1 MRSFLISFVAFLVAP
16 VGSILGFLWFDV
28 FRIRRKVAIDNVAIA
43 FPEISRREQ
52 IRIARASVYHMGK
65 TLIEF
70 CFFPLFDKADFARF
84 FEIQGAEIV
93 DQALSENRG
102 VYFLS
107 LHVGNGDFSTAAV
120 SQRGWPVSLI
130 SKNFK
135 SKWLNDIWFRMR
147 TRHGTQFISPEKSSF
162 EILRAIK
169 QKRIVIFVL
178 DQYMGPPVGCRTQFF
193 GKETGTAMG
202 LAVMVER
209 TGCPVIPVTTYRKP
223 DGHHVIRFD
232 SPIPWT
238 PLDVGPS
245 GVDGLSDN
253 SSKNQARDTN
263 IRAMTQVYTDKI
275 EDIVRKHPE
284 QWMWI
289 HRRWKN
295 FG

>member
-1 MRSFLISFVAFLVAP
+1 MRLFSISFVAFLVAP
-16 VGSILGFLWFDV
+16 VGNLLGFLWFDV
-28 FRIRRKVAIDNVAIA
+28 FRIRRKVATQNVATA
-43 FPEISRREQ
+43 FPELSVREQ
-52 IRIARASVYHMGK
+52 TRIARASIRHLGK
-65 TLIEF
+65 TIIEF
-70 CFFPLFDKADFARF
+70 LFFPLFEKEDFERF
-84 FEIQGAEIV
+84 FEIEGAEIV
-93 DQALSENRG
+93 EEALSKKRG
-102 VYFLS
+102 VFFLS
-107 LHVGNGDFSTAAV
+107 LHIGNGDFSTAAV
-120 SQRGWPVSLI
+120 SRRGWPVSLI

-135 SKWLNDIWFRMR
+135 TKWLNDIWFRMR
-147 TRHGTQFISPEKSSF
+147 TRHGTEFISPEKSSF

-169 QKRIVIFVL
+169 RQRIVIFVL
-178 DQYMGPPVGCRTQFF
+178 DQFMGPPVGCRTTFF

-209 TGCPVIPVTTYRKP
+209 TGCPVIPVTTFRRAN
-223 DGHHVIRFD
+223 GHHVIRFE
-232 SPIPWT
+232 SPIPWV

-245 GVDGLSDN
+245 EGEAETEN
-253 SSKNQARDTN
+253 SLKNQARSAN

>member
-16 VGSILGFLWFDV
+16 VGNLLGFLWFDV
-28 FRIRRKVAIDNVAIA
+28 LRIRRKVAIANVAIA
-43 FPEISRREQ
+43 FPNASNQERT
-52 IRIARASVYHMGK
+52 RIARASVYHMGK
-65 TLIEF
+65 TLVEF
-70 CFFPLFDKADFARF
+70 LFFPLFEKSDFEKF
-84 FEIQGAEIV
+84 FKIEGAEIV
-93 DQALSENRG
+93 DRALAENRG
-102 VYFLS
+102 VFFLS
-107 LHVGNGDFSTAAV
+107 MHIGNGDFSTAAV
-120 SQRGWPVSLI
+120 SRRGWPISLI

-135 SKWLNDIWFRMR
+135 SKWLNDVWFKMR

-169 QKRIVIFVL
+169 QKRVVIFVL
-178 DQYMGPPVGCRTQFF
+178 DQYMGPPVGCKTTFF

-209 TGCPVIPVTTYRKP
+209 TGCPVIPVTTFREP
-223 DGHHVIRFD
+223 NGHHVIRFEA
-232 SPIPWT
+232 PIPWT

-245 GVDGLSDN
+245 ES
-253 SSKNQARDTN
+253 RDAN
-263 IRAMTQVYTDKI
+263 IRAMTQIYTDKI
-275 EDIVRKHPE
+275 EDIVRQHPE

>member
-1 MRSFLISFVAFLVAP
+1 MRSFMISFVAFLVAP
-16 VGSILGFLWFDV
+16 VGNVLGFLWFDV
-28 FRIRRKVAIDNVAIA
+28 FRIRRNVAIQNVAIA
-43 FPEISRREQ
+43 FPEASEKERT
-52 IRIARASVYHMGK
+52 RIARASVYHMGK

-70 CFFPLFDKADFARF
+70 LFFPLFEKEDFERF
-84 FEIQGAEIV
+84 FEIQGGEIV
-93 DQALSENRG
+93 EKALNEKRG
-102 VYFLS
+102 VFFLS

-120 SQRGWPVSLI
+120 SRRGWPVSLI

-135 SKWLNDIWFRMR
+135 TKWLNDVWFRMR
-147 TRHGTQFISPEKSSF
+147 TRHGTEFISPEKSSF

-169 QKRIVIFVL
+169 RQRIVIFVL
-178 DQYMGPPVGCRTQFF
+178 DQYMGPPVGCRTKFF

-223 DGHHVIRFD
+223 NGHHVIQFAE
-232 SPIPWT
+232 PVPWA
-238 PLDVGPS
+238 PLDVGP
-245 GVDGLSDN
+245 
-253 SSKNQARDTN
+253 NQDRDAN

-275 EDIVRKHPE
+275 EGIVRKHPE

>member
-1 MRSFLISFVAFLVAP
+1 MGSFMISFVAFLVAP
-16 VGSILGFLWFDV
+16 VGNFIGFLWFDV
-28 FRIRRKVAIDNVAIA
+28 FRIRRNVALQNLTIA
-43 FPEISRREQ
+43 FPEASETEK

-65 TLIEF
+65 TLMEF
-70 CFFPLFDKADFARF
+70 LLFPLFEKADFERF

-93 DQALSENRG
+93 ENALAEKRG
-102 VYFLS
+102 IFFLS

-120 SQRGWPVSLI
+120 SRRGWPVSLI

-135 SKWLNDIWFRMR
+135 TKWLNDFWFRMR
-147 TRHGTQFISPEKSSF
+147 TRHGTEFISPEKSSF

-169 QKRIVIFVL
+169 RQRIVIFVL
-178 DQYMGPPVGCRTQFF
+178 DQFMGPPIGCRTKFF

-223 DGHHVIRFD
+223 DGHHVIRFEA
-232 SPIPWT
+232 PIPWK
-238 PLDVGPS
+238 PLDVGP
-245 GVDGLSDN
+245 
-253 SSKNQARDTN
+253 NQDRDAN

-275 EDIVRKHPE
+275 EGIVRNHPE

>member
-1 MRSFLISFVAFLVAP
+1 MRVFLISFVAFLVAP
-16 VGSILGFLWFDV
+16 LGNLLGFLWFDF
-28 FRIRRKVAIDNVAIA
+28 FRIRRKVAIQNVGIA
-43 FPEISRREQ
+43 FPALSFREQ
-52 IRIARASVYHMGK
+52 TRIARASVYHMGQ

-70 CFFPLFDKADFARF
+70 LFFPLFEKEDFEHF
-84 FEIQGAEIV
+84 FEIQGSEHVEAALAEK
-93 DQALSENRG
+93 RG
-102 VYFLS
+102 VFFLS
-107 LHVGNGDFSTAAV
+107 LHIGNGDFSTAAV
-120 SQRGWPVSLI
+120 SRRGWPVSLI

-135 SKWLNDIWFRMR
+135 SKWLNDVWFRMR
-147 TRHGTQFISPEKSSF
+147 TRHGTEFISPEKSSF

-169 QKRIVIFVL
+169 RQRIVIFVL
-178 DQYMGPPVGCRTQFF
+178 DQYMGPPVGCRTKFF

-223 DGHHVIRFD
+223 NGHHVISFE
-232 SPIPWT
+232 SPIPWA

-245 GVDGLSDN
+245 RDEPAAEN
-253 SSKNQARDTN
+253 SGKNQARDAN